1 MTVTILSTAITGA
14 TGKNAATIAMDRPRG
29 KGDALIRVPG
39 DNGQMC
45 GPQNVVAVAIQE
57 NKAKPEIVMM
67 GNGVLG
73 ATLSTKIVH
82 VIKAHP
88 VFNFFFT

>member
-1 MTVTILSTAITGA
+1 MTILLR
-14 TGKNAATIAMDRPRG
+14 KYAAPIAMDRPRE
-29 KGDALIRVPG
+29 KSDALMRVPG
-39 DNGQMC
+39 DNGQTC
-45 GPQNVVAVAIQE
+45 GPQNVVAIAIQE

-73 ATLSTKIVH
+73 ATKGSTKIVH

-88 VFNFFFT
+88 VFNFFFTLIKIFK